1 MIKMKYYTSKDLLS
15 MNLTQL
21 QDLTSEQ
28 LIEGICTLEVT
39 IYTLESQGYSYS
51 KENAKQR
58 EIKSIL
64 LRRCN
69 GIAMSY

>member
-1 MIKMKYYTSKDLLS
+1 MKYYTSKDLLS

-39 IYTLESQGYSYS
+39 IYTLESQGYGYS